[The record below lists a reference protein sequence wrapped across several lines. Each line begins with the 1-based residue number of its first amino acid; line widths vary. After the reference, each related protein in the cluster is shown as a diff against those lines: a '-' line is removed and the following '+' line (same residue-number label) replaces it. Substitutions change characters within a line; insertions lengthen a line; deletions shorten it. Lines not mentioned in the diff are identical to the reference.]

1 MCAPFGLFAKKK
13 KKTPAIIVLSG
24 VLSRSFSL
32 GAVTVELITFGED
45 KLSFFFF
52 SSTFVGFVL
61 ESASLGRDHQLRFL
75 LLSFNPIHF
84 STFRRGVFSFQEG
97 LRCVRV
103 QVIFSSF
110 MLFFRTLGRI
120 PSPLP

>member
-1 MCAPFGLFAKKK
+1 MPLLVCLQK
-13 KKTPAIIVLSG
+13 KKTAIIVLSG

-32 GAVTVELITFGED
+32 GAVTVTVELITFGED

-52 SSTFVGFVL
+52 PTFVGFVL

-97 LRCVRV
+97 LHCVRV
-103 QVIFSSF
+103 QVIFSSLP
-110 MLFFRTLGRI
+110 LFFRTLGRS